1 MPEDI
6 SGAELIPSA
15 DADVSLVV
23 AADELVSDDEL
34 DDVLL
39 LLLLLLLELP
49 HAAVMT
55 RTVVQPR
62 AATVRDAVQR
72 ICGCSFRGGTG
83 RESTGGAGP
92 VMVTDGSA
100 VLLVGS
106 TGSARSGVHTRITAG
121 PDAE

>member
-15 DADVSLVV
+15 DAEVSLVV
-23 AADELVSDDEL
+23 AADELVSEDEL
-34 DDVLL
+34 DDV
-39 LLLLLLLELP
+39 LLLLLLELP

-83 RESTGGAGP
+83 RESTGEPGP
-92 VMVTDGSA
+92 
-100 VLLVGS
+100 
-106 TGSARSGVHTRITAG
+106 
-121 PDAE
+121 